1 MLYDKWLE
9 LCNLI
14 SFVSLSDEEDTPI
27 WMFHPSGEYSVKSF
41 YAIVN
46 NGGVVPIHM
55 PAIWKLAVPPRIHGF
70 AIRSR

>member
-1 MLYDKWLE
+1 
-9 LCNLI
+9 
-14 SFVSLSDEEDTPI
+14 
-27 WMFHPSGEYSVKSF
+27 
-41 YAIVN
+41 VN